1 MINSGT
7 MDRLS
12 SLPNELII
20 EIFSHIRQHEDPV
33 SSRSIRHWNNP
44 SVGSFDTTGNWRSPQ
59 NTLARLCRVSKFLGS
74 VAEGFLYEQVHALVG
89 RSVESR
95 PQSQLVSLTETLAL
109 RPDLARLVRS
119 LKLTNNDFHGASD
132 RGDTRITSNLHVVD
146 APYDEVKIKA
156 LISLFEKI
164 PNVETILLSVKEAL
178 LCVPQGWRTW
188 PERTEWIRYARRPP
202 LPKLKSFK
210 VYLDPEGQADDYTV
224 ADVHDVWR
232 LLPVSFDTMV
242 VQRWMLLYRVPGF
255 FFDVRDLTM
264 HDCIVNLQSLKM
276 ILCNCRDLRRFSF
289 TLTESHNLY
298 NSLHESVTGRN
309 ALAALERYSAA
320 TLVELELDI
329 VDEYVDP
336 LAALAN
342 PGANQAGSSHGLA
355 SFARLTKLEVLTF
368 KGSDK
373 SLDTNHA
380 GAPWERIARTV
391 PKSLKRLKITDWSP
405 EPVSTDDI
413 CWLGD
418 AATEGRLP
426 NLEKIEVQWKDHEVV
441 TTLARQF

>member
-1 MINSGT
+1 MTGSGT

-20 EIFSHIRQHEDPV
+20 EIFSHIRQHEDDH
-33 SSRSIRHWNNP
+33 SRSIRHWNNP
-44 SVGSFDTTGNWRSPQ
+44 SVGSFDTTRNWRSPQ
-59 NTLARLCRVSKFLGS
+59 NILSRLCQVSKFLGS
-74 VAEGFLYEQVHALVG
+74 VAEGFLYEQVHVLLG

-95 PQSQLVSLTETLAL
+95 PRSQLASLTESLAL

-119 LKLTNNDFHGASD
+119 LKLTNNDFHGAAD
-132 RGDTRITSNLHVVD
+132 RGDARITGTD
-146 APYDEVKIKA
+146 PYDEVKIKG

-164 PNVETILLSVKEAL
+164 PNVETILLSIEESL
-178 LCVPQGWRTW
+178 LCIPQGWRTW
-188 PERTEWIRYARRPP
+188 PERTEWIRHARRPP

-224 ADVHDVWR
+224 ADVQDVWR

-242 VQRWMLLYRVPGF
+242 AQRWMLLCRVPRF

-264 HDCIVNLQSLKM
+264 HDCIINFQSFKM
-276 ILCNCRDLRRFSF
+276 ILCTCKDLRRFSF

-329 VDEYVDP
+329 VDECVDP
-336 LAALAN
+336 LAAHAN
-342 PGANQAGSSHGLA
+342 PGATNQAGSSHSLA
-355 SFARLTKLEVLTF
+355 SFARLTKLEVLTL

-405 EPVSTDDI
+405 RSVSADDI
-413 CWLGD
+413 FWLGD

-426 NLEKIEVQWKDHEVV
+426 NLEKIELQWENNGVV
-441 TTLARQF
+441 NTLARQF